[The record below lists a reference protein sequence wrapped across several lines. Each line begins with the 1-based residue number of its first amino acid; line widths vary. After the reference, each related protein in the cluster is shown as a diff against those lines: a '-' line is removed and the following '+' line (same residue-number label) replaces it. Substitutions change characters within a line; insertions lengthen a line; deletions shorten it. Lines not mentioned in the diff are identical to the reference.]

1 VRHLRI
7 LVLIALGAAGLS
19 AGASI
24 GGAGLPLPT
33 GSLPVSLPISVPS
46 LPLPPPPP
54 PPPAPPPPPPPRVQ
68 PPPPPPPPP
77 PPRSGGG
84 SQRHTR
90 GTTATHSR
98 HPRPPAARVSS
109 PNQQPNTL
117 LQRTAEARTPYRPPQ
132 AALPHGV
139 LAPASLVPTARKL
152 PFLVLA
158 LVGMAILLLGLGVL
172 PARAAPHPLAA
183 ELLAE
188 RRLAVALGGLA
199 TLLAAIVA
207 YILR

>member
-1 VRHLRI
+1 MRRLRP
-7 LVLIALGAAGLS
+7 LVLLALGAAGLS

-24 GGAGLPLPT
+24 GGAGLPIPT
-33 GSLPVSLPISVPS
+33 GSLPISLPISVPS

-68 PPPPPPPPP
+68 PPPPPAPPAPPP
-77 PPRSGGG
+77 SGGG
-84 SQRHTR
+84 SQRRTR
-90 GTTATHSR
+90 RATTAHATK
-98 HPRPPAARVSS
+98 PRPAATDVSS
-109 PNQQPNTL
+109 PRPQSKARL
-117 LQRTAEARTPYRPPQ
+117 HRTAEARTAYRPPQ

-139 LAPASLVPTARKL
+139 LAPAALVPTARKL

-158 LVGMAILLLGLGVL
+158 LVGMAILLLALGVL
-172 PARAAPHPLAA
+172 PASAARHPLAA

-207 YILR
+207 YILL

>member
-1 VRHLRI
+1 MRLRL
-7 LVLIALGAAGLS
+7 LVLLALGAAGLS

-24 GGAGLPLPT
+24 GGAGLPIPT
-33 GSLPVSLPISVPS
+33 GSLPISLPISVPS

-68 PPPPPPPPP
+68 PPPPPAPPAPP
-77 PPRSGGG
+77 SSRGGF
-84 SQRHTR
+84 QRRTR
-90 GTTATHSR
+90 RATTAHATK
-98 HPRPPAARVSS
+98 PRPAATGVSS
-109 PNQQPNTL
+109 PRPQPKARPH
-117 LQRTAEARTPYRPPQ
+117 RTAEARTAYRPPQ

-139 LAPASLVPTARKL
+139 LAPAALVPTARKL

-158 LVGMAILLLGLGVL
+158 LVGMAILLLALGVL
-172 PARAAPHPLAA
+172 PASAALHPLAA